1 MTLDFCKFKET
12 AKINADCAAEVLAA
26 VLKGFSVA
34 RRRALQ
40 TQGVVTMQQVRTNQ
54 ATMKSVP

>member
-1 MTLDFCKFKET
+1 MT
-12 AKINADCAAEVLAA
+12 ASA

-40 TQGVVTMQQVRTNQ
+40 AQGVVTMEQVRANQ

>member
-1 MTLDFCKFKET
+1 MPSKKPT
-12 AKINADCAAEVLAA
+12 NATA

-40 TQGVVTMQQVRTNQ
+40 TQGVVTMEQVRANQ